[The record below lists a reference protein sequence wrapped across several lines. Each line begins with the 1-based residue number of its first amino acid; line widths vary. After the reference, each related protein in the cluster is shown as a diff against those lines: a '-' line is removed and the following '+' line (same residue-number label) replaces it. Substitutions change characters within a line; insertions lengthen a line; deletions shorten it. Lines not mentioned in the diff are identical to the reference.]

1 MSRPRVRVLQA
12 IDSLRTGGAE
22 WMLAS
27 LAEELHAA
35 DAAELTVVVPS
46 ADDADPE
53 LRARV
58 EAVARVVSLGTRR
71 LAEPALFRGLGRAA
85 RAARAQVVHAHLS
98 TATIASR
105 LVARGLRLPHLT
117 TIHTIPG
124 PKAHDLPRHTLLDG
138 WTSRLS
144 TRLVAPTETIARA
157 YAARWRIPA
166 ARMRVI
172 GNPPAAAAAPT
183 AGREATRGALG
194 VGAEERLVL
203 CVSRLHPEKGIAE
216 LVEAAG
222 LLRDRGVAARVAVA
236 GSGDAEGELT
246 TLVARLGLGDRV
258 ALLGRRPDVADL
270 LAAADVFCLPSRH
283 EGLPLSVLEAM
294 RAGLPCVA
302 TAVGGVPDVVV
313 DGRTGLLAP
322 PSDPR
327 ALAAALAHV
336 LEDRELAARLG
347 SAGPELVA
355 ASFAPAVVAE
365 RYAALYHEV
374 LAG

>member
-1 MSRPRVRVLQA
+1 MSDAPVRVLSV

-27 LAEELHAA
+27 LLGELRAA
-35 DAAELTVVVPS
+35 DAAEPTVVVPS
-46 ADDADPE
+46 LDDADPE

-58 EAVARVVSLGTRR
+58 EAVAGLVGLGTRR
-71 LAEPALFRGLGRAA
+71 LAEPALYRGLGRVA
-85 RAARAQVVHAHLS
+85 RATRAQLVHSHLS
-98 TATIASR
+98 TANIASR
-105 LVARGLRLPHLT
+105 LVARGLRLPHMT
-117 TIHTIPG
+117 TIHTTPG
-124 PKAHDLPRHTLLDG
+124 PKAHDLPRHTLVNG

-144 TRLVAPTETIARA
+144 VRLVAPTATISRS
-157 YAARWRIPA
+157 YAARWRVPEE
-166 ARMRVI
+166 RMRVI

-183 AGREATRGALG
+183 VGREVTRRELG
-194 VGAEERLVL
+194 VGPAERLVL

-216 LVEAAG
+216 LVEATA
-222 LLRDRGVAARVAVA
+222 LLRDRGIALRVAVA
-236 GSGDAEGELT
+236 GGGEAEGELAA
-246 TLVARLGLGDRV
+246 LIARQGLEDRV

-283 EGLPLSVLEAM
+283 EGLPLSVLEAL

-313 DGRTGLLAP
+313 DGETGLLVP
-322 PSDPR
+322 PSDPP
-327 ALAAALAHV
+327 ALAAAMARA
-336 LEDRELAARLG
+336 LEDRALVARLAL
-347 SAGPELVA
+347 AGPELVA

-365 RYAALYHEV
+365 RYAALYHEI